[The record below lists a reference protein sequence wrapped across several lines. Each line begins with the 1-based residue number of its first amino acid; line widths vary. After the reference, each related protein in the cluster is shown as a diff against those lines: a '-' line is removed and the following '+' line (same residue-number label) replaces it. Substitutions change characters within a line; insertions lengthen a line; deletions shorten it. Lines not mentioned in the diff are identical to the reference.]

1 MLRRLIGAELRR
13 LREASGIT
21 REAAGFEIR
30 SSESK
35 ISRVELGRVSFKLRD
50 VADLL
55 SMYGLADGHPERE
68 RVLALVKQAN
78 APGWWRQFGDIIPSW
93 FEGYIG
99 LESSA
104 SVIRTYET
112 QLVPGLLQT
121 RDYIRAIARTVNPQ
135 ATPSEIERWVELR
148 TTRQDVVL
156 RRDPPPT
163 LWAVVDEAALRRR
176 VGGVPVLRS
185 QLEALVD
192 ATQQPNIKVQITP
205 FTAGGHAALTGAFT
219 ILRFPD
225 EDMADVVYL
234 EAITRALML
243 DRPEEIDAY
252 SETMELLCVEAQ
264 RPDQTADLLMS
275 MLKDLA

>member
-50 VADLL
+50 IADLL
-55 SMYGLADGHPERE
+55 TMYGLADGHPERE

-78 APGWWRQFGDIIPSW
+78 TPGWWRQFGDIIPSW

-135 ATPSEIERWVELR
+135 ATATEIERWVELR

-156 RRDPPPT
+156 HRDPAPT

-176 VGGVPVLRS
+176 VGGVPVLRG

-234 EAITRALML
+234 EAITRALIL

-264 RPDQTADLLMS
+264 RPDQTADLLLS
-275 MLKDLA
+275 MLKDLQ